1 MSSMILFES
10 LVAGIATLLGAA
22 MVCSFGQPRARLLAS
37 FMGFAAGVMAC
48 VVIFDLLPYS
58 YSFGS
63 LLYTLIG
70 FWSGVVLMQVLEA
83 GVGGLA
89 RRKLAAREEKARREA
104 ERQAA
109 WAARQQELA
118 ARRRRPAYAGTAV
131 NAGSSVWSSATG
143 WGGRGT
149 GHGEVWVSPA
159 YRKSAADPTA
169 GAEDSKAGRSAG
181 SFPGSEAGRPAGS
194 PAIAGGPAAGLL
206 GSGADSL
213 TSLAREGSLGLAAAA
228 SESAAML
235 EAAEA
240 AADENAA
247 KPRLSGGVK
256 NLFRRRSKAKARRSR
271 EAALGPSA
279 AEDRLAEDED
289 QCREARPAPAHIDL
303 KANASR
309 YFQLGLLVAIGIAL
323 HDLPEGMAIA
333 AGHTAQSETG
343 MMLALAIGLHNIPE
357 GIASATP
364 FVMAG
369 VKRRWILFSMLLIS
383 FFTPLGAWL
392 GLLLLGLGPQLI
404 SVLLAL
410 AAGAMISLVI
420 REMIPEAWAINKL
433 TSSLG
438 FFAGCGL
445 LLFMTFYLHH

>member
-131 NAGSSVWSSATG
+131 KAGSSVWSSATG

-149 GHGEVWVSPA
+149 GPAEVWVSPA
-159 YRKSAADPTA
+159 YRKSAGGGIGGT
-169 GAEDSKAGRSAG
+169 EDSKAGRSAG
-181 SFPGSEAGRPAGS
+181 SFPGSESGRPAGS
-194 PAIAGGPAAGLL
+194 PAIAGGGAGLF

-235 EAAEA
+235 EAAGG
-240 AADENAA
+240 AADENGA

-271 EAALGPSA
+271 EAAAGPSA
-279 AEDRLAEDED
+279 AEDRLAEEED
-289 QCREARPAPAHIDL
+289 QCREARPAPAPIDL

-369 VKRRWILFSMLLIS
+369 VKRHWILFSMLLIS